1 MDHTSH
7 EAMRAYL
14 LGLLSDDDAAMLE
27 EEYFVNRAFFLQVQ
41 SEETAL
47 IEDYIEGRLR
57 AEEKQRFEGRYLST
71 PDLRSKVEEV
81 RKQHDARRSIAQ
93 PSLQPS
99 LWKSPRLAFAAAL
112 MLSLGL
118 GIWLYYSRLDGRA
131 KSSAHAQT
139 PAHQNSSTEVQSQEH
154 ELAILLSPGITKGPG
169 ASVTQFP
176 KPATG
181 DTIKLILELPGESL
195 AVQRTVQIFKLTP
208 DGSRDKVWTSSQPV
222 VSDLNYGLQS
232 GLKLAPTGSA
242 NNRDGASQAL
252 SLALAG
258 SLFQPGDYV
267 VEAWTTDGK
276 MHETYGCRV
285 TERP

>member
-1 MDHTSH
+1 MDHKSH

-14 LGLLSDDDAAMLE
+14 LGLLSDDEAAMLE

-131 KSSAHAQT
+131 KSSALVQT
-139 PAHQNSSTEVQSQEH
+139 PVHQNSSTEAHSPGR
-154 ELAILLSPGITKGPG
+154 ELAVFLSPGITKGTN
-169 ASVTQFP
+169 SVRAQFP
-176 KPATG
+176 QPAIL
-181 DTIKLILELPGESL
+181 DTIKLILELPGESSP
-195 AVQRTVQIFKLTP
+195 VQRTVRIFKLKP
-208 DGSRDKVWTSSQPV
+208 DGTRDKVWTSSQPV
-222 VSDLNYGLQS
+222 VSDLNYGLRS
-232 GLKLAPTGSA
+232 GLKPAPTGTTS
-242 NNRDGASQAL
+242 NRARASQAL
-252 SLALAG
+252 SLWLIG

-267 VEAWTTDGK
+267 VEAWTIDGK
-276 MHETYGCRV
+276 MHETYECRV
-285 TERP
+285 T